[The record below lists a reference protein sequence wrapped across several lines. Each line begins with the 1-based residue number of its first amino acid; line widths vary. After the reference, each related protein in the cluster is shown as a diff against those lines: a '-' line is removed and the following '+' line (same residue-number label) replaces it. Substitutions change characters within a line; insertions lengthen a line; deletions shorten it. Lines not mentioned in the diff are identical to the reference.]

1 MQSKYINCKENI
13 NDTEIK
19 EAAQAIKEGK
29 LVLFPT
35 ETVYGIGANA
45 LDEEAVKKIYIAKGR
60 ASDNPL
66 IAHISNIN
74 MLKQIVTEIG
84 EIEKRLIEK
93 FWPGPLT
100 IIFNKKEIV
109 PNIITA
115 GLETVAVRM
124 PSNIIA
130 NKLIELSETPIAAP
144 SANISGKP
152 SGTILEDILPELDGK
167 VEYAID
173 GGKVDIG
180 LESTVVRVI
189 DDTVHILRPGKVTKE
204 DIENL
209 GLKVE
214 IEKQIL
220 GKYEEGEKV
229 LSPGIKYKHYSPETK
244 CVLVYSKDNDKM
256 VNKINE
262 ISANKKSVI
271 LCKTSNLDKYAND
284 IKLPM
289 GDTLE
294 EISNNIF
301 TLLRKVDKY
310 RADVVIIEGVTHEG
324 LGLAIM
330 NRLLR
335 ACAHDY
341 IEIE

>member
-13 NDTEIK
+13 NDIEIK
-19 EAAQAIKEGK
+19 EAAQAIKDGK

-45 LDEEAVKKIYIAKGR
+45 LNEEAVKKIYIAKGR

-66 IAHISNIN
+66 IAHVSSVD
-74 MLKQIVTEIG
+74 MLKQIVTEVG
-84 EIEKRLIEK
+84 NIEKALIEK

-130 NKLIELSETPIAAP
+130 NKLIEFSGIPIAAP

-189 DDTVHILRPGKVTKE
+189 DDTLHILRPGKVTKE

-209 GLKVE
+209 GFKVE

-220 GKYEEGEKV
+220 GKYKEGEKV

-262 ISANKKSVI
+262 IANDKKTVI
-271 LCKTSNLDKYAND
+271 LCKTSNLDKYVND

-301 TLLRKVDKY
+301 TLLRQVDKY
-310 RADVVIIEGVTHEG
+310 EADIVIIEGVTHEG

-335 ACAHDY
+335 ACAHNY
-341 IEIE
+341 IEVE